1 MLLQPAAAELG
12 PAPPP
17 KALEWFGTSTP
28 AAGRLSIVCST
39 SAWIELV
46 CPVWLLANATE
57 CRWAVRRLT
66 ASSALCVRRVMTS
79 VEQKGCAAR
88 AVQVQVGYCGE

>member
-1 MLLQPAAAELG
+1 MSIICSTG
-12 PAPPP
+12 
-17 KALEWFGTSTP
+17 GTS
-28 AAGRLSIVCST
+28 AWIELVCP
-39 SAWIELV
+39 WIELV

-88 AVQVQVGYCGE
+88 AVQVQVDSCGE